1 MKIIGSKALEHFGVN
16 RREPKDTDAFIIDGM
31 FNDPSI
37 DCSVI
42 SKELYDLLPTDGV
55 FVTPDAI
62 LSLKMSHFCWDIH
75 WEKTLQDILW
85 LIHKGFSLNEEI
97 YQKFKKHWELTHGG
111 KDYLSLYKDK
121 REFFN
126 DHVTYKHDHDYL
138 HELVSFPNKP
148 IYTKCLKDGQEVLID
163 KEKFDRLDFEDKVRM
178 FREEVIVIACERW
191 VLNDYWKGKISW
203 YQAYH
208 LSLKKTI
215 TSLVKNWAADFMVQN
230 LSEFVTP
237 DYTYFK
243 YILEEMDM
251 SNKVDLTVFE
261 ELAELSN
268 TSLAETVYQL
278 CENDYSFGSS
288 YKFVNPYPDYKTRDT
303 DPEYDT
309 KVALRNE
316 EREAYYKFIEETKA
330 KYGYEHLVQEGGGE
344 GGSEYCYG
352 VFKLNGKIYKAE
364 YSYYSYN
371 GCEYDDIVD
380 TLREVVPSQKTITVY
395 K

>member
-16 RREPKDTDAFIIDGM
+16 RREPKDTDAFIIDDM

-42 SKELYDLLPTDGV
+42 SKELYDLLPTNDV
-55 FVTPDAI
+55 FVTPDTI

-85 LIHKGFSLNEEI
+85 LMHKGFSLDEEI
-97 YQKFKKHWELTHGG
+97 YQKFKKHWEVTHGG

-261 ELAELSN
+261 ELTEVL
-268 TSLAETVYQL
+268 
-278 CENDYSFGSS
+278 DYS
-288 YKFVNPYPDYKTRDT
+288 DLD
-303 DPEYDT
+303 DLL
-309 KVALRNE
+309 VALADGDDIEVSNE
-316 EREAYYKFIEETKA
+316 LNYSDGRDAYWAKQKENYNNFVET
-330 KYGYEHLVQEGGGE
+330 YGYSHLMQDGGGE
-344 GGSEYCYG
+344 GGAEYCEG
-352 VFKLNGKIYKAE
+352 VFKLKGVMYKVEWA
-364 YSYYSYN
+364 YYSYN
-371 GCEYDDIVD
+371 GYETGGATN
-380 TLREVVPSQKTITVY
+380 TLRIVTPVEKTITVY
-395 K
+395 E